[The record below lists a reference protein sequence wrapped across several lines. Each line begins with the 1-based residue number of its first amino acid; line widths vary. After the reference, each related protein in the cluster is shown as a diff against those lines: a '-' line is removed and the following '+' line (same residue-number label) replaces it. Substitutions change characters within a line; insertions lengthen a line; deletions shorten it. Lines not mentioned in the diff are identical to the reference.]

1 MIYCITPM
9 HTAKISLKLFIFPT
23 KLDFSF
29 YSKWMIFYV
38 LYLIVKITVY
48 LLLTRLWPDFT
59 TSNTV
64 GATHPLQAP
73 GFTPLFY
80 NEVHVAHLFS
90 FFVCCIFLLLVFV
103 LHLMP
108 DVACV
113 YNVVYIKRNLG
124 HFMLWLLPALVH
136 LIYIWKRITHGL
148 FLSQPS

>member
-1 MIYCITPM
+1 
-9 HTAKISLKLFIFPT
+9 
-23 KLDFSF
+23 
-29 YSKWMIFYV
+29 
-38 LYLIVKITVY
+38 
-48 LLLTRLWPDFT
+48 LLNPDFT

-124 HFMLWLLPALVH
+124 LFTELVLEKFITNLRRTGNQHDILIIH
-136 LIYIWKRITHGL
+136 LVYIAHMANCRFSFCHSLIN
-148 FLSQPS
+148 